1 MEHGTGTKEAALRV
15 FCGLDVSRRRSEA
28 AVVDDEGRLLGN
40 RRLSGGARSLTELC
54 ALLAVHSTGPDLR
67 VEVAVRSASG
77 GLAGALYAAGHRV
90 WTIDADALNVYRM
103 RDAERHGGS
112 DAVLLANVLRVDG
125 MAARQV
131 REGAG
136 GDQPIA
142 ALARALQAMVWSR
155 QRDVDGLRFLL
166 REFFPAAL
174 VAFPELAAAPAM
186 RILGAAPTPGTA
198 ARLSPSELAKM
209 LGDGQPASRMETD
222 RVATILRAGR
232 PRRPDDIE
240 EHLGA
245 AVTSAVASL
254 AAVNGTIASLEESL
268 DGLMDSR
275 HVAKDAPAADG
286 TPARG
291 RKPASV
297 PGSGTAGEWSD
308 RPASGAPVNTTGTL
322 DIATVGSGPPASV
335 SPAGLGA
342 ARLRQEERG
351 TERRRLGSAGRG
363 TTLPGGSPRE
373 RAQRQD
379 AETDQPVSG
388 SPLPRRRPGRNVPPA
403 AMAGTGGLGSPTGTS
418 SGPPSRSTGSG
429 LGGGRQRLPS
439 DGLSQSLANGRT
451 LSEGMSQSSNGT
463 RDRGVGRGAGSA
475 GRDASGELRP
485 PTSSVP
491 RSPAVGTS
499 APFSPAAGGRAGN
512 TRRRRPVPDADGLPI
527 FAEVQS
533 AWFAEPDTESGVSNG
548 ASEVQDW
555 TSISDDGWRAAEQAT
570 DKPAV
575 EGRTASGLPIRRRG
589 ANLVPGSAP
598 AIGHRNGDTE
608 RPRAQ
613 PELIRGLLSSYHHGF
628 QRGRA
633 DAAAA
638 ARRTS
643 RSNLNAYLG
652 AR

>member
-1 MEHGTGTKEAALRV
+1 
-15 FCGLDVSRRRSEA
+15 
-28 AVVDDEGRLLGN
+28 
-40 RRLSGGARSLTELC
+40 
-54 ALLAVHSTGPDLR
+54 
-67 VEVAVRSASG
+67 
-77 GLAGALYAAGHRV
+77 
-90 WTIDADALNVYRM
+90 M

-131 REGAG
+131 RDGVS

-142 ALARALQAMVWSR
+142 ALARALQAVVWAR

-174 VAFPELAAAPAM
+174 VAFPDLAAASALRM
-186 RILGAAPTPGTA
+186 LGSSPTPGA
-198 ARLSPSELAKM
+198 AAKLSPSELAKM

-222 RVATILRAGR
+222 RVSTILRAGR
-232 PRRPDDIE
+232 PRRPDEIE

-254 AAVNGTIASLEESL
+254 DAVNSTVASLEESL

-275 HVAKDAPAADG
+275 HAAKDVPAADG
-286 TPARG
+286 TPARTEGGVRG
-291 RKPASV
+291 RKPAGL
-297 PGSGTAGEWSD
+297 PGSATDWTEG
-308 RPASGAPVNTTGTL
+308 RPASGAPATTTGTL

-342 ARLRQEERG
+342 AARLRQDEREGRG
-351 TERRRLGSAGRG
+351 TDRRRRLGGSSGRPPN
-363 TTLPGGSPRE
+363 LPGATPRD
-373 RAQRQD
+373 RAPEPD
-379 AETDQPVSG
+379 AEGDRPTSG

-403 AMAGTGGLGSPTGTS
+403 AMAGSGGTGPS
-418 SGPPSRSTGSG
+418 SGPPTSGG
-429 LGGGRQRLPS
+429 LGGGPPRRLPS
-439 DGLSQSLANGRT
+439 DGLSQSLANGRS
-451 LSEGMSQSSNGT
+451 LSQGMNHSASNGIT
-463 RDRGVGRGAGSA
+463 DRQGGRPTG
-475 GRDASGELRP
+475 GRADSSGEFRS
-485 PTSSVP
+485 PTSGVP

-512 TRRRRPVPDADGLPI
+512 SRRRRPVPDADGLPI

-533 AWFAEPDTESGVSNG
+533 AWFAEPDAEVATSNG

-555 TSISDDGWRAAEQAT
+555 TSISDDGWRAAEAAT

-575 EGRTASGLPIRRRG
+575 EGRTAAGLPIRRRG

-598 AIGHRNGDTE
+598 AIGHRNGDSD

-638 ARRTS
+638 ARRTG
-643 RSNLNAYLG
+643 RSNLNSYLG